1 MAMFIMGLYI
11 LAANGFVIPDPIWTI
26 SWVLLG
32 FTCFCAVAKALKEAL
47 EK

>member
-1 MAMFIMGLYI
+1 MVRFILCLYI

-26 SWVLLG
+26 SWVWFG
-32 FTCFCAVAKALKEAL
+32 VACVCAAAKALKEAL